1 MLQHKPF
8 ALILIFGWIA
18 SSIAWSDDDLQAI
31 KIQALYQI
39 QSGTREGR
47 VVLLCNIP
55 EGHHIYS
62 TQQAS
67 PPGPT
72 KIKIADSDKFK
83 LTAGFTPDR
92 KPAVIEH
99 DPVFETRLELFDGKV
114 AFTAPLQL
122 TGDAELEKLAIE
134 LTINC
139 QVCSNNECVI
149 VRNKKIEVRFGGYF
163 DPEAEKKAQPSQSP
177 KGSTGGKDD

>member
-1 MLQHKPF
+1 MLQHKHIV
-8 ALILIFGWIA
+8 LILIFGWMA
-18 SSIAWSDDDLQAI
+18 LQNAWSDDELQAI
-31 KIQALYQI
+31 KIQAHYQI
-39 QSGTREGR
+39 QSGTRVGR
-47 VVLLCNIP
+47 VVIVCDIP

-83 LTAGFTPDR
+83 LTAGFTADR
-92 KPAVIEH
+92 KPIVVEH
-99 DPVFETRLELFDGKV
+99 DPVFETRLEQFDGKV

-122 TGDAELEKLAIE
+122 AGDAELEKLVME

-139 QVCSNNECVI
+139 QVCTNTECVI
-149 VRNKKIEVRFGGYF
+149 VRNKKIEVQFGGYF
-163 DPEAEKKAQPSQSP
+163 DPEAEKKAKPPQSP
-177 KGSTGGKDD
+177 KGSLSGKDD